1 MTTRALV
8 AASAKPIVL
17 SLLITGE
24 SYGYQILQR
33 VRLVSGGTLKW
44 SSAMLYPVLHRLEKD
59 GLIRSEWK
67 PSEEGRMRKYYM
79 LTDLGREEFVAEKEQ
94 WFGVHD
100 ALKKFWARAEALE
113 NVK

>member
-17 SLLITGE
+17 ALLMGGE

-67 PSEEGRMRKYYM
+67 TSEEGRMRKYYR
-79 LTDLGREEFVAEKEQ
+79 LTDLGRQEFAAEKER
-94 WFGVHD
+94 WFDVHA
-100 ALKKFWARAEALE
+100 ALKKFWARAEALD
-113 NVK
+113 

>member
-33 VRLVSGGTLKW
+33 VRLVSGGTLK
-44 SSAMLYPVLHRLEKD
+44 LVRRL
-59 GLIRSEWK
+59 
-67 PSEEGRMRKYYM
+67 
-79 LTDLGREEFVAEKEQ
+79 FV
-94 WFGVHD
+94 VSMSD
-100 ALKKFWARAEALE
+100 TSYS
-113 NVK
+113 

>member
-1 MTTRALV
+1 MTTRVLT

-17 SLLITGE
+17 ALLMRGE

-59 GLIRSEWK
+59 GLIQSDWK
-67 PSEEGRMRKYYM
+67 PSEEGRMRKYYR
-79 LTDLGREEFVAEKEQ
+79 LTDLGRQEFAAEKER
-94 WFGVHD
+94 WFDVHTV
-100 ALKKFWARAEALE
+100 LKKFWARAEA
-113 NVK
+113 VD

>member
-17 SLLITGE
+17 SLLVTGE
-24 SYGYQILQR
+24 SYGYQILKR

-67 PSEEGRMRKYYM
+67 TSDGGRMRKYYL
-79 LTDLGREEFVAEKEQ
+79 LTDIGRQEFLNEKAQ
-94 WFGVHD
+94 WFDVHNT
-100 ALKKFWARAEALE
+100 LIKFWARVEAFE
-113 NVK
+113 CTK

>member
-44 SSAMLYPVLHRLEKD
+44 SSAMLYPVLHRLEKE

-67 PSEEGRMRKYYM
+67 TSEEGRMRKYYS
-79 LTDLGREEFVAEKEQ
+79 LTERGRKDFFAEKEQ

-100 ALKKFWARAEALE
+100 ALKKFWAQAEA
-113 NVK
+113 VKAAE

>member
-1 MTTRALV
+1 MTTRALI

-79 LTDLGREEFVAEKEQ
+79 LTDLGRKEFVVEKEQ

-100 ALKKFWARAEALE
+100 ALKKFWKRAEAVE
-113 NVK
+113 TAK

>member
-1 MTTRALV
+1 MTTRALT

-17 SLLITGE
+17 ALLMRGE

-59 GLIRSEWK
+59 GLIRSDWK
-67 PSEEGRMRKYYM
+67 PSEEGRMRKYYR
-79 LTDLGREEFVAEKEQ
+79 LTDLGRQEFAAEKER
-94 WFGVHD
+94 WFDVH
-100 ALKKFWARAEALE
+100 AVLKKFWARAEA
-113 NVK
+113 VD

>member
-17 SLLITGE
+17 SLLITGA
-24 SYGYQILQR
+24 SYGYQILKR

-44 SSAMLYPVLHRLEKD
+44 SSAMLYPVLHRMEKD

-67 PSEEGRMRKYYM
+67 PSEEGRMRKYYL
-79 LTDLGREEFVAEKEQ
+79 LTDLGRQEYLTEKAQ
-94 WFGVHD
+94 WFDVHN
-100 ALKKFWARAEALE
+100 ALIKFWARVEAFDYTE
-113 NVK
+113 

>member
-67 PSEEGRMRKYYM
+67 TSEEGRMRKYYI
-79 LTDLGREEFVAEKEQ
+79 LTDLGLKEFVAEKER

-100 ALKKFWARAEALE
+100 ALKKFWARAEAVE
-113 NVK
+113 SAK

>member
-1 MTTRALV
+1 MTTRALI

-17 SLLITGE
+17 ALLMTGE

-59 GLIRSEWK
+59 GLIRSDWK
-67 PSEEGRMRKYYM
+67 PSEEGRMRKYYR
-79 LTDLGREEFVAEKEQ
+79 LTDLGLREFTAEKER
-94 WFGVHD
+94 WFDVHD
-100 ALKKFWARAEALE
+100 ALTKFWARAEAVE
-113 NVK
+113 CKE